1 MIRWDQQPM
10 DEATRQSVIGS
21 LCRQYPW
28 LQVRPIGKSILGREL
43 PALYIPTLP
52 GTPSFHRP
60 LLLTGAFHGMEWIT
74 ASLLLR
80 FTQTLCTMRQE
91 GKYPFCRDCT
101 VIPCVNPDGVE
112 IQIHGSDAAG
122 NLCAFVEKISGGDTL
137 HWQANARG
145 VDLNHNFDAKWHRL
159 KKMEQEAGITRP
171 AMTRFG
177 GRAPE
182 SEPESRALAWFCRK
196 NPFAMAVALHSQ
208 GEEIYYDFGHITPK
222 HSLLLAESMAQ
233 VSGYRV
239 ASPTGLASYGG
250 FKDWFLLHF
259 RRPAFTIEVGKGENP
274 LPLRD
279 FFPIYDKVEA
289 MLFTLLAAEE

>member
-91 GKYPFCRDCT
+91 GKYPFCR
-101 VIPCVNPDGVE
+101 
-112 IQIHGSDAAG
+112 A
-122 NLCAFVEKISGGDTL
+122 
-137 HWQANARG
+137 
-145 VDLNHNFDAKWHRL
+145 
-159 KKMEQEAGITRP
+159 
-171 AMTRFG
+171 
-177 GRAPE
+177 
-182 SEPESRALAWFCRK
+182 
-196 NPFAMAVALHSQ
+196 
-208 GEEIYYDFGHITPK
+208 
-222 HSLLLAESMAQ
+222 
-233 VSGYRV
+233 
-239 ASPTGLASYGG
+239 
-250 FKDWFLLHF
+250 
-259 RRPAFTIEVGKGENP
+259 
-274 LPLRD
+274 
-279 FFPIYDKVEA
+279 
-289 MLFTLLAAEE
+289 